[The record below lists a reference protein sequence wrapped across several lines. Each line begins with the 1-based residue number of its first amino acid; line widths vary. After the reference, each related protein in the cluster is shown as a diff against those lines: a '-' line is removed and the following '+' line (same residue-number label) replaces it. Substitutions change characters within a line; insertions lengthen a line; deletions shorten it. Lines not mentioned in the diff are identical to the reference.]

1 MVGPRWS
8 KIVAVVATALVLLA
22 CFAALASAEGEEDTG
37 GFGAF
42 RLKGT
47 NGYSILFMG
56 FSRPHY
62 KQGEVLVWASKGHA
76 GVTYFTSATVTS
88 TRIEAELGAAGEIA
102 VEFQPEGGPERVRS
116 SCDEDGVVT
125 FQPGFWVGKIEIT
138 GEEGFTTVQKTRAKA
153 MVTPFLDI
161 LCGASA
167 GGEGVGHGFPGVR
180 LVVRDG
186 GLHRVPLLQVNQ
198 NRPGGPLRIEANLE
212 ERQGDLIID
221 RTIEDLN
228 LGSGL
233 HFDPRLRSAT
243 LSPPAPFSGSATFHR
258 NAKPTNR
265 WTGNLTLDFPG
276 RADVPMTGRA
286 FKATLAHARWF
297 QERLK

>member
-1 MVGPRWS
+1 MVGARWS
-8 KIVAVVATALVLLA
+8 KFVALAAAALVLLS
-22 CFAALASAEGEEDTG
+22 CFAAAASAEGEEDTG

-47 NGYSILFMG
+47 NGYSILVMG

-62 KQGEVLVWASKGHA
+62 KQGEVLAFATKEHA
-76 GVTYFTSATVTS
+76 AVTYVTSATVTA
-88 TRIEAELGAAGEIA
+88 TTIEADLGAAGELA
-102 VEFQPEGGPERVRS
+102 VEFQPDGAPERVHS
-116 SCDEDGVVT
+116 SCEEDGVVT

-153 MVTPFLDI
+153 IVTPFLDI

-167 GGEGVGHGFPGVR
+167 GGEGIGHGFPGVR

-186 GLHRVPLLQVNQ
+186 ALHRFPLLQVNQ
-198 NRPGGPLRIEANLE
+198 NRPGGPLRIEAHLE
-212 ERQGDLIID
+212 ERRGDLIVD
-221 RTIEDLN
+221 RTIEGLY
-228 LGSGL
+228 LGNGL
-233 HFDPRLRSAT
+233 HFDPKLRSAT

-258 NAKPTNR
+258 DAKPANR

-286 FKATLAHARWF
+286 FKTTLAHARWF
-297 QERLK
+297 KG